1 MTCLTSVPLVLQ
13 KCGCSTT
20 AVFSQR
26 LRLVPDSD
34 SATHYQG
41 ARHRVSGVLPH
52 CFLGV
57 TDTCSFVKYS
67 NHVLVRA
74 DSEPSAPHPTPPH
87 LHPPPCTAHYNHGTN
102 LLLFCY
108 TMWWSLCTLYL
119 FAGQVRVTVGDSG
132 LCCCV
137 GVICLWGSN

>member
-1 MTCLTSVPLVLQ
+1 MTCLTSMPLVLQ
-13 KCGCSTT
+13 KCRCSTA

-34 SATHYQG
+34 SATHHQG

-57 TDTCSFVKYS
+57 TDTCCSFVKYS

-74 DSEPSAPHPTPPH
+74 DSVPSTPHPTPPPSTTVH
-87 LHPPPCTAHYNHGTN
+87 SPVQPWNYPVVV
-102 LLLFCY
+102 
-108 TMWWSLCTLYL
+108 SLDHVVEFMYIIS
-119 FAGQVRVTVGDSG
+119 VRMPGEG
-132 LCCCV
+132 YCR
-137 GVICLWGSN
+137 